1 MNGTP
6 TAWSGRSM
14 VGAALDN
21 PGAIA
26 VAAVVVMASVYIQF
40 TSLINHDSAW
50 FLYSVDAFFEG
61 GRLYQDIFFE
71 VNPPLAFYLTIPPVY
86 VSRVTGLFAP
96 HVFIAYVFGLI
107 AISLWLVRYLLA
119 RHAGHSSS
127 VRRGVLSSAL
137 LALAVCP
144 AVDFGQREH
153 LMMILAL
160 PYMVLAAHRAIK
172 GACRPFVAGS
182 LGAMAAL
189 GLALKPYF
197 LLLPVALELYLL
209 FAGRRLTGVLRPETL
224 GLAGAGLLYGLALVW
239 FTPDYLTR
247 IVPFALQVFHQGF
260 MSSPASALW
269 RLETLFLPVLLILH
283 VATRR
288 NQPGRAL
295 ADVFTLAAVSFFLAY
310 VMQMKAWSYQ
320 LFPTTASVVLA
331 LGAILSGGRKHG
343 ASPLPAS
350 GREYVSRL
358 AAPVAAVMLLTLA
371 GVGILRGGYQSEF
384 VERLAPVV
392 RKHAAGSA
400 IYVFSSN
407 LSAGFPLVNVTGVRW
422 ASRFPM
428 QWLLPGL
435 VRRRADLAQQDAA
448 VEPEGLREIHRYALD
463 AVVADL
469 IRWSPELIFVDVRE
483 DKSYFGGLRF
493 DYLAYFSKDPRFAQ
507 IWSRYELL
515 KDFGTYHL
523 YKRRPTPH

>member
-1 MNGTP
+1 
-6 TAWSGRSM
+6 M
-14 VGAALDN
+14 VDAALDG
-21 PGAIA
+21 PGVIP
-26 VAAVVVMASVYIQF
+26 VAAVLALASVYIQF

-107 AISLWLVRYLLA
+107 AISLWLLHYVLN
-119 RHAGHSSS
+119 RHAGHSTS
-127 VRRGVLSSAL
+127 VRRGVLSAAL

-144 AVDFGQREH
+144 AGDFGQREH

-172 GACRPFVAGS
+172 GTCSPFVAGS
-182 LGAMAAL
+182 LGILAAL

-209 FAGRRLTGVLRPETL
+209 FTRRRLVGVLRPETL

-247 IVPFALQVFHQGF
+247 VVPFALQVFHQGF
-260 MSSPASALW
+260 MSSPAKALW
-269 RLETLFLPVLLILH
+269 RMESLFLPVLLILH

-288 NQPGRAL
+288 NQSARAL
-295 ADVFTLAAVSFFLAY
+295 ADVFALAAASFFLAY
-310 VMQMKAWSYQ
+310 LAQMKAWPYQ
-320 LFPTTASVVLA
+320 LFPTKASLVLA
-331 LGAILSGGRKHG
+331 LGAILSGGRRK
-343 ASPLPAS
+343 AADPSPAS
-350 GREYVSRL
+350 AGGNASRM
-358 AAPVAAVMLLTLA
+358 AAPVAAVMLLTLV
-371 GVGILRGGYQSEF
+371 GLGILRGGYQNIY
-384 VERLAPVV
+384 VEHLAPIV
-392 RKHAAGSA
+392 RKHATGSA
-400 IYVFSSN
+400 IYVFSAN
-407 LSAGFPLVNVTGVRW
+407 LSVGFPLVNVSGVRW

-435 VRRRADLAQQDAA
+435 VRRRAELAQQGAV
-448 VEPEGLREIHRYALD
+448 VEPEGLREIRRYVFD

-469 IRWSPELIFVDVRE
+469 TKWSPELILVDVRE
-483 DKSYFGGLRF
+483 DKTYFGGLRF
-493 DYLAYFSKDPRFAQ
+493 DYLAYFSKDPRFEQ
-507 IWSRYELL
+507 IWSGYELL
-515 KDFGTYHL
+515 MDFQTYHL